1 MNVWYLLEI
10 FFKICS
16 YYVFSN
22 SYCDQNLSY
31 NFFCGSNAQR
41 LIFQF
46 FVTLYVLEQLR
57 GNSSHAFGFN
67 NASQIGEEIIL
78 E

>member
-1 MNVWYLLEI
+1 
-10 FFKICS
+10 
-16 YYVFSN
+16 
-22 SYCDQNLSY
+22 
-31 NFFCGSNAQR
+31 
-41 LIFQF
+41 
-46 FVTLYVLEQLR
+46 LYVLEQLR